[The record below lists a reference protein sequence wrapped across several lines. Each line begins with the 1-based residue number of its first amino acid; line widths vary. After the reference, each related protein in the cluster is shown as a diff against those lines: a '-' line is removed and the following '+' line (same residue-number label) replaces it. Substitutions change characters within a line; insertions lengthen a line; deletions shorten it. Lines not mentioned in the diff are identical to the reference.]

1 MIKDPIVL
9 YLREGQLWLML
20 LRTKVAVLLRGETK
34 AALLLEAGAE
44 VAVLIGG
51 GT

>member
-1 MIKDPIVL
+1 MFL
-9 YLREGQLWLML
+9 YLWEGQLWLML
-20 LRTKVAVLLRGETK
+20 LRTKVTVLLRGETK
-34 AALLLEAGAE
+34 ATLLLEAGAE